1 MVRPSC
7 PALVIHPN
15 DAFRKS
21 LIAALDQ
28 HHFKVTFVSDEAR
41 AAELLHA
48 ETFAVILLGLN
59 VASGAGMQSLE
70 SAQQARK
77 SSKCGVIIL
86 GDPDPQVRTAAP
98 WADETLLKPVDPA
111 YVAQRAHSYCQH
123 R

>member
-1 MVRPSC
+1 MLRPSC

-28 HHFKVTFVSDEAR
+28 HHFKVSFVSDESGV
-41 AAELLHA
+41 AELLR
-48 ETFAVILLGLN
+48 ENKFRVILHGLN
-59 VASGAGMQSLE
+59 MAARTGVQSLE
-70 SAQQARK
+70 VLQQARQEQ
-77 SSKCGVIIL
+77 KCAVIIL
-86 GDPDPQVRTAAP
+86 ADADPQVRTSAP

-111 YVAQRAHSYCQH
+111 YVAQRAHSYCEH